1 MSDEMN
7 ESKRVKRVTKIAKRP
22 DVFNEFG
29 VMYLPLCPRD
39 TDGRPPLELGAI
51 Q

>member
-7 ESKRVKRVTKIAKRP
+7 ESERVTKIAKRP

-39 TDGRPPLELGAI
+39 TDGRPLELGAI